1 MEKSKIRVGAEAFD
15 LADARV
21 REFVGYNGLEYELS
35 ANGNYYIVTGRGGE
49 RGSEIIIPDT
59 YQGKPVL
66 EVADNA
72 FKDDAEI
79 TKFVVGRY
87 VIFIGVGNIET
98 LPNLTE
104 LYFTAESDYDFINT
118 IEMVTGQCHD
128 LLHGIGKSE
137 TMGYYIDDAEVGGD
151 GYCICPIC
159 IYRELVDGEIT
170 VVPEFK
176 GNSIERF
183 KNMWG
188 EYQQNVV
195 TKDFVGIHMG
205 AFAN

>member
-1 MEKSKIRVGAEAFD
+1 MEKSKIRVGAEAYE

-21 REFVGYNGLEYELS
+21 RKFIGYNGLKYELS
-35 ANGNYYIVTGRGGE
+35 ANGNYYIVTGRGRETGN
-49 RGSEIIIPDT
+49 EIIIPDT

-104 LYFTAESDYDFINT
+104 LYFTAEGDYDFINT
-118 IEMVTGQCHD
+118 IEMVTGQSNN
-128 LLHGIGKSE
+128 LLHVIGVSE
-137 TMGYYIDDAEVGGD
+137 LMGYYIDDKEMGGD

-159 IYRELVDGEIT
+159 IYRELVSAEIT

-176 GNSIERF
+176 GNSIEKF
-183 KNMWG
+183 KDMWG
-188 EYQQNVV
+188 EYQQRPE
-195 TKDFVGIHMG
+195 TKEFAGIHVG
-205 AFAN
+205 AFAQ